1 MTLARAPD
9 SIATHMVG
17 PSESRVEGPGA
28 GQRSG
33 TKRRR
38 INKPDADI
46 ILLCNP
52 RAGGRWRELAE
63 ILDSEEARFV
73 RRIVTDSV
81 EDIAPALS
89 DLGHEAKLLCI
100 YGGDG
105 TIQRIIDRMA
115 PYGRDDIQLA
125 LLGGGTMNVTSH
137 WCGLTGSPA
146 QSFRSIVQAYR
157 TGNLLLKEVPL
168 LEVQHGDEVH
178 RGFTVGMGPIVR
190 ILDAYERGRKG
201 KAAALGI
208 ALQSVLAAWIGRP
221 AAVDKLIAPMEAEVR
236 LDGEVLPY
244 QRFSA
249 VFGNVTGQINL
260 GVEPFVDVRNR
271 DEFYCAAYAVK
282 PRELAL
288 NLPMLIRGWLPIDRA
303 SLLRPMA
310 ILKRLAETSPDRLL
324 SLPTNPRYVNR
335 PVTQLEIHSEESLY
349 TVDGEIFASGDSPLT
364 VKLGPTI
371 RLAVSPT
378 AGLGSMVR
386 MAVSKAT
393 PG

>member
-1 MTLARAPD
+1 
-9 SIATHMVG
+9 MVG
-17 PSESRVEGPGA
+17 PTESRAQDA
-28 GQRSG
+28 GLG
-33 TKRRR
+33 TTTKRKR
-38 INKPDADI
+38 INKPDAEI

-89 DLGHEAKLLCI
+89 GLGHEAKLLCI

-115 PYGRDDIQLA
+115 PHGRDDIQLA
-125 LLGGGTMNVTSH
+125 LLGGGTMNVTAH
-137 WCGLTGSPA
+137 WCGLTGTPA
-146 QSFRSIVQAYR
+146 QNFRSVVQDYR
-157 TGNLLLKEVPL
+157 SGDLLLKEVPL
-168 LEVQHGDEVH
+168 LEVSHDDEVH

-201 KAAALGI
+201 KAAALSI
-208 ALQSVLAAWIGRP
+208 ALKSVAAAWVGRP
-221 AAVDKLIAPMEAEVR
+221 VSIDKLIAPMDGEVR
-236 LDGEVLPY
+236 LNDELLPY
-244 QRFSA
+244 DRFSA

-282 PRELAL
+282 PRDLAL
-288 NLPMLIRGWLPIDRA
+288 NLPLLIRGWLPIDRA
-303 SLLRPMA
+303 SLLKPAA
-310 ILKRLAETSPDRLL
+310 IIKRLAEASPDRL
-324 SLPTNPRYVNR
+324 SLPTNPRYINR
-335 PVTQLEIHSEESLY
+335 PVNKLEIRSKESLY
-349 TVDGEIFASGDSPLT
+349 TVDGEIFASGDTPVT
-364 VKLGPTI
+364 VKLGPSI
-371 RLAVSPT
+371 RLAVSRT
-378 AGLGSMVR
+378 AGLASMVR